1 MEQSGARRFAGW
13 LSAGTGLLW
22 REWHCQDGAGAGG
35 GCVGPG
41 FVQGWYSVGSS
52 SSQGVEADKETHE
65 SVSYRIIGW
74 EKMQQGDGKMSSVP
88 K

>member
-1 MEQSGARRFAGW
+1 M
-13 LSAGTGLLW
+13 
-22 REWHCQDGAGAGG
+22 
-35 GCVGPG
+35 GPG